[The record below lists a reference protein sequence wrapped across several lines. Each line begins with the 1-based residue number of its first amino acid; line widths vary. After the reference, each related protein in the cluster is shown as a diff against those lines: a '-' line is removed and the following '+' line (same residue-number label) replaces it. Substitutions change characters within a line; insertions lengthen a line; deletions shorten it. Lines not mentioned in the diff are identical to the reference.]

1 MGMGLSCVFVYVSMG
16 SDEGMETNRGHAPQK
31 EEVVMKKWIVLLVA
45 VFMLSA
51 MPVMA
56 ELPLIV
62 DEPVVTAP
70 VTDVP
75 PVTKIENRMSE
86 LEAQAKTLT
95 DKRTQLQNGLVQID
109 QQLLM
114 IQGAYNELVRQK
126 GEYEQPQD

>member
-1 MGMGLSCVFVYVSMG
+1 MRKFLVAV
-16 SDEGMETNRGHAPQK
+16 
-31 EEVVMKKWIVLLVA
+31 LVA
-45 VFMLSA
+45 VFALCA

-126 GEYEQPQD
+126 GELTKTEE